1 LLALNVIF
9 ILQKRGEMMNERL
22 KSLREHLNKSQDEF
36 GKDLGL
42 SRNYISL
49 LENGQRNLS
58 EQSIK
63 VLCNEFSVNEE
74 WLRTGTGEMF
84 IEKSKDEEIAEMLA
98 DIQSAGEK
106 SFKYR
111 LIAALRKL
119 NEKDWD
125 SLEKLVDSMIENK

>member
-1 LLALNVIF
+1 
-9 ILQKRGEMMNERL
+9 MMNERL
-22 KSLREHLNKSQDEF
+22 KSLRKHLNKSQDEF

>member
-1 LLALNVIF
+1 
-9 ILQKRGEMMNERL
+9 MNERL

-119 NEKDWD
+119 DEKDWD

>member
-1 LLALNVIF
+1 
-9 ILQKRGEMMNERL
+9 MMNERL

>member
-1 LLALNVIF
+1 
-9 ILQKRGEMMNERL
+9 
-22 KSLREHLNKSQDEF
+22 
-36 GKDLGL
+36 
-42 SRNYISL
+42 
-49 LENGQRNLS
+49 
-58 EQSIK
+58 
-63 VLCNEFSVNEE
+63 
-74 WLRTGTGEMF
+74 MF

>member
-119 NEKDWD
+119 DEKDWD
-125 SLEKLVDSMIENK
+125 SLEKLVDSMVQDK